1 MWTAKSLWKKN
12 SLKPKCMSE
21 IVIKCFW
28 NCPKSGGRQT
38 KKHEKLFFIYK
49 FLILNFNK
57 CSWTV
62 ITNTLNS
69 EWQINEMVKEIQLN
83 NVITGNNYAITKAR
97 FIRANFSFKHTV
109 SWGKNFSSC
118 FRYQKKIINISM
130 KSLKLFLKTLP
141 EQYEIFKLL

>member
-1 MWTAKSLWKKN
+1 MQSACRRLSSSAFETVLSQREDKQKNMKS
-12 SLKPKCMSE
+12 
-21 IVIKCFW
+21 CFSFTNFW
-28 NCPKSGGRQT
+28 Y
-38 KKHEKLFFIYK
+38 L
-49 FLILNFNK
+49 LNFNK

-69 EWQINEMVKEIQLN
+69 EWQINEMAKEIQLN

-118 FRYQKKIINISM
+118 FRYQKKIIKISM